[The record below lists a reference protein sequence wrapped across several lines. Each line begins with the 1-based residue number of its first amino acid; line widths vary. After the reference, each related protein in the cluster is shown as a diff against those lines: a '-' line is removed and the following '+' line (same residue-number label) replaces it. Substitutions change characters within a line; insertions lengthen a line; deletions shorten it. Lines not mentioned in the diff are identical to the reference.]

1 MTVRKFLGKE
11 GRTTIPY
18 PIRERLGWEE
28 GDIISFTELED
39 GSVLLTQEII
49 CDGCEDLYD
58 NPKNNEPGVMCEEPI
73 TLQDCLDNLSEN
85 DQREALIYLM
95 TKWAAKRA
103 GAAG

>member
-58 NPKNNEPGVMCEEPI
+58 NPKNNEREEAEEKL
-73 TLQDCLDNLSEN
+73 TL
-85 DQREALIYLM
+85 
-95 TKWAAKRA
+95 
-103 GAAG
+103 

>member
-58 NPKNNEPGVMCEEPI
+58 NPKNNEPDEAEEKL
-73 TLQDCLDNLSEN
+73 TLQEALDELTDQE
-85 DQREALIYLM
+85 QREALIYLTM
-95 TKWAAKRA
+95 KWAAQQA
-103 GAAG
+103 GASRS